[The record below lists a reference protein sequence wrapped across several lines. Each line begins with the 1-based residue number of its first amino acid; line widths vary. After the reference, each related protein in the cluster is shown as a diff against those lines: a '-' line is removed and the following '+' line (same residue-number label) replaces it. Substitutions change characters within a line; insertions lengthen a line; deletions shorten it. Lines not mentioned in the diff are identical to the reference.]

1 MSGRSGWTLVTVVL
15 VAAVLVGGGVGLS
28 ASTQAQ
34 SGPTEI
40 DGCYTITEP
49 GTYHL
54 TKDIRGGGG
63 GGNFTYISETC
74 IVIASDDVVFD
85 GQGHTIDGLG
95 ISDTTA
101 VGTEEGSE
109 YENVTVRNFHT
120 TDWNRGVYFGN
131 TTDATVESVNASGLS
146 YGVFIEDASDTTVR
160 DVTATGDFIG
170 VYHADSEGN
179 TFENNEYDENYIGD
193 VVDGASEPAPEE
205 ETETDTPSDTET
217 DDESEADE

>member
-1 MSGRSGWTLVTVVL
+1 MSGRSGRTLVIAALVTV
-15 VAAVLVGGGVGLS
+15 VLVGGGVGFS

-40 DGCYTITEP
+40 SGCYTITEP

-54 TKDIRGGGG
+54 TKDVTGGGG

-101 VGTEEGSE
+101 VGTEEGE
-109 YENVTVRNFHT
+109 AYENVTVRNFHA

-146 YGVFIEDASDTTVR
+146 YGVFVEDARDTTVR
-160 DVTATGDFIG
+160 DLTATGDFIG
-170 VYHADSEGN
+170 VYHANAEDT
-179 TFENNEYDENYIGD
+179 TFEDNEYDENYVGD
-193 VVDGASEPAPEE
+193 VVDAASEPAPGETP
-205 ETETDTPSDTET
+205 TETDSDAGEESET
-217 DDESEADE
+217 DEE